1 MKTTYSFLKRT
12 CLFLALFS
20 WLLPMNLMADV
31 TAEWGDWGSA
41 AFPAES
47 STIDGIT
54 FSEELTYCP
63 HSGWWVGGGQRASEC
78 IFEAGE
84 NAYITVSSA
93 VISSVSASYWNNGG
107 TIYIEFCSSASYD
120 ANYVLSTETF
130 TGYGQTDHIYS
141 PITAPSGTKS
151 ARLYSNGEAV
161 LISLRVTA
169 VEEVCA
175 NPVSASFAKEG
186 SETGSVPATM
196 NSCEGSAILIP
207 NQGSL
212 VNAGYDFVGWSYN
225 STTYAP
231 GASFTMPSTN
241 VTFTAVWEQH
251 FVPAVT
257 GLSSSVSGSDVTLNW
272 TNYNKLEMTSSNVAI
287 EGFSDGSSS
296 MSYTINNGVLECEYN
311 ITGGWGYRSV
321 EIRLPRERRH
331 VTSIDLKYT
340 FDDPQCTSSGGII
353 PYMMYDGDE
362 AGHSGNWTS
371 YYSST
376 LTSGVSEFT
385 DYTLEPTNILWGSGS
400 GAYDDQWLIH
410 KVGISANPP
419 VASSG
424 TFSIKDIYI
433 NTYDGQ
439 TLLDEVIV
447 VRKEGIAPAS
457 VSDGTQVYNGLLNTC
472 TDNSLADGDYYYA
485 VFARE
490 GDAYSAAVV
499 TQVHIGAPSLT
510 THTRTP
516 LTIGDYGTVCLGYQ
530 VLAANINGANMF
542 EIDAWS
548 ADGKTLTLSQLNPG
562 DNMSAGRPY
571 IYQATATTASWSYS
585 DAGDPAAI
593 DNYNGLMGSYV
604 EAQITVNDDNY
615 IIYDNKLYPVVQ
627 PARVGANR
635 AYIHK
640 TNATPSSAPR
650 RRVTLSVNG
659 TQTATDIDNISL
671 PAGEGRGEAAK
682 FLRNGQLF
690 IIRDGRTYNAQGIEI
705 K

>member
-1 MKTTYSFLKRT
+1 MKTTHSFLKRT

-31 TAEWGDWGSA
+31 TVEWGDWGSA
-41 AFPAES
+41 AFPTGS

-78 IFEAGE
+78 IFEWGE

-93 VISSVSASYWNNGG
+93 VISNVSASYWNNGG

-120 ANYVLSTETF
+120 ANYVLSTESF

-151 ARLYSNGEAV
+151 ARLYSDGEAV
-161 LISLRVTA
+161 LISLSVTA

-212 VNAGYDFVGWSYN
+212 VNAGYDFLGWSYN

-231 GASFTMPSTN
+231 GASFTMPATDVS
-241 VTFTAVWEQH
+241 FTAVWEQH
-251 FVPAVT
+251 YVPAVT
-257 GLSSSVSGSDVTLNW
+257 GLSSSVSSNDVTLNW
-272 TNYNKLEMTSSNVAI
+272 TNYNKLDMTSSNVAI
-287 EGFSDGSSS
+287 EGWSDGSNE
-296 MSYTINNGVLECEYN
+296 MSYTIAGGVLTANYTIYE
-311 ITGGWGYRSV
+311 GWSRKCV

-331 VTSIDLKYT
+331 VTSIDLKYI
-340 FDDPQCTSSGGII
+340 FNDPNCSSGGGLI
-353 PYMMYDGDE
+353 PYMMYDGE
-362 AGHSGNWTS
+362 EPGHEGNWTS
-371 YYSST
+371 YY
-376 LTSGVSEFT
+376 L
-385 DYTLEPTNILWGSGS
+385 DYTPSNATEWTDFNLVPTTILWGSGS

-410 KVGISANPP
+410 KVGFSINPP

-447 VRKEGIAPAS
+447 VRKQGSAPAS
-457 VSDGTQVYNGLLNTC
+457 VSDGTLVYSGLLNTC
-472 TDNSLADGDYYYA
+472 SDNGLADGDYYYA

-499 TQVHIGAPSLT
+499 EQVHIGAPSLT
-510 THTRTP
+510 THTRNLP
-516 LTIGDYGTVCLGYQ
+516 VGEYGTICLPYEVQ
-530 VLAANINGANMF
+530 AANIAGADVFELAGWPAESNAVTLNQIAGNM
-542 EIDAWS
+542 A
-548 ADGKTLTLSQLNPG
+548 
-562 DNMSAGRPY
+562 AGHPY
-571 IYQATATTASWSYS
+571 IFQATAATSTFSYEES
-585 DAGDPAAI
+585 GYQDAQSV
-593 DNYNGLMGSYV
+593 NGLIGSYTQ
-604 EAQITVNDDNY
+604 ETITPNDNNF
-615 IIYDNKLYPVVQ
+615 IIYNNQLYLVDVL
-627 PARVGANR
+627 AYVGANR
-635 AYIHK
+635 AYINRTAAESAVASPAPGRRQIK
-640 TNATPSSAPR
+640 LYVAGTEVATG
-650 RRVTLSVNG
+650 LDQING
-659 TQTATDIDNISL
+659 TCPD
-671 PAGEGRGEAAK
+671 GK
-682 FLRNGQLF
+682 FIQDGQLF
-690 IIRDGRTYNAQGIEI
+690 IRRDGRTYNAQGAMM

>member
-1 MKTTYSFLKRT
+1 MKISYSYFKRT
-12 CLFLALFS
+12 CLFLALFC
-20 WLLPMNLMADV
+20 WLLPMNLFADV
-31 TAEWGDWGSA
+31 TVEWGDWGSA
-41 AFPAES
+41 AFPTGS
-47 STIDGIT
+47 SMIDGIT

-63 HSGWWVGGGQRASEC
+63 HSGWYVGGGQRASEC
-78 IFEAGE
+78 IFETGE

-151 ARLYSNGEAV
+151 ARLYSNGEAI
-161 LISLRVTA
+161 LISLSVTA

-212 VNAGYDFVGWSYN
+212 VQAGYDFVGWEYN

-231 GASFTMPSTN
+231 GASFTMPATD

-251 FVPAVT
+251 YVPAVT
-257 GLSSSVSGSDVTLNW
+257 NLSSSVSGSDVTLNW
-272 TNYNKLEMTSSNVAI
+272 INYNKLEMTSSNVAI
-287 EGFSDGSSS
+287 EGWSDGSNE
-296 MSYTINNGVLECEYN
+296 MSYTIVGGVLTANYT
-311 ITGGWGYRSV
+311 IYTGWTRKCV

-331 VTSIDLKYT
+331 VTSIDLKYR
-340 FDDPQCTSSGGII
+340 FNDPNCSSEGGLI
-353 PYMMYDGDE
+353 PYMMYDGE
-362 AGHSGNWTS
+362 EPGHEGNWTS
-371 YYSST
+371 Y
-376 LTSGVSEFT
+376 FN
-385 DYTLEPTNILWGSGS
+385 DYTSYNASEWTDFNLVPTNVLWSGS
-400 GAYDDQWLIH
+400 GAYDNQWLIH
-410 KVGISANPP
+410 KVGFVPNPP

-447 VRKEGIAPAS
+447 VRKQGSAPAS
-457 VSDGTQVYNGLLNTC
+457 VSDGTLVYSGLLNTC
-472 TDNSLADGDYYYA
+472 SDNGLADGDYYYA

-499 TQVHIGAPSLT
+499 EQVHIGAPSLT
-510 THTRTP
+510 YYERAVMP
-516 LTIGDYGTVCLGYQ
+516 GEYGTVCIGYA
-530 VLAANINGANMF
+530 VEHENISGAEIY
-542 EIDAWS
+542 EIDEWS
-548 ADGKTLTLSQLNPG
+548 ANGKTLFLSELG
-562 DNMSAGRPY
+562 ASESMIAGRPY
-571 IYQATATTASWSYS
+571 IFRATGNLLSLGYDGSASEVP
-585 DAGDPAAI
+585 AG
-593 DNYNGLMGSYV
+593 NHNGLYGSYTQ
-604 EAQITVNDDNY
+604 EIIPMNDGNY
-615 IIYDNKLYPVVQ
+615 VIYQNELYLVDVL
-627 PARVGANR
+627 AYVGEHR

-640 TNATPSSAPR
+640 TTNAVPAPGR
-650 RRVTLSVNG
+650 RQIKLYVAGTEVATGLDQIVNG
-659 TQTATDIDNISL
+659 TSSN
-671 PAGEGRGEAAK
+671 GK
-682 FLRNGQLF
+682 FIQDGQLF
-690 IIRDGRTYNAQGIEI
+690 IRRDGRTYNAQGIEI

>member
-12 CLFLALFS
+12 CLFLVLFC
-20 WLLPMNLMADV
+20 WLVPTNLMADV
-31 TAEWGDWGSA
+31 TVEWGDWGSA
-41 AFPAES
+41 AFPTGS

-93 VISSVSASYWNNGG
+93 VIFSVSASYWNNGG

-161 LISLRVTA
+161 LISLSVTA
-169 VEEVCA
+169 VEEACA

-186 SETGSVPATM
+186 SESGSVPVTM
-196 NSCEGSAILIP
+196 NSCEGNPIIIP

-231 GASFTMPSTN
+231 GASFTMPATN

-251 FVPAVT
+251 YVPAVT
-257 GLSSSVSGSDVTLNW
+257 NLTSSVSGSDVTLNW
-272 TNYNKLEMTSSNVAI
+272 TNYNKLEMTSSNVEIA
-287 EGFSDGSSS
+287 GWNDGSST
-296 MSYTINNGVLECEYN
+296 MSYTINNGVLDCEYN
-311 ITGGWGYRSV
+311 IVISGWNGYRSV
-321 EIRLPRERRH
+321 EIRLPRERNH
-331 VTSIDLKYT
+331 VTSIDLKYI
-340 FDDPQCTSSGGII
+340 FNDANCSSGGGLL
-353 PYMMYDGDE
+353 PYMMYDGWE
-362 AGHSGNWTS
+362 TGHENNWTS
-371 YYSST
+371 YYI
-376 LTSGVSEFT
+376 
-385 DYTLEPTNILWGSGS
+385 DYTSYNASEWTDFNLVPTTILWGSGS
-400 GAYDDQWLIH
+400 GAYEDQWLIH
-410 KVGISANPP
+410 KVGFVVNPP

-433 NTYDGQ
+433 NTSDGQ

-447 VRKEGIAPAS
+447 VRKEGSAPTS

-490 GDAYSAAVV
+490 GDAYSAVVV
-499 TQVHIGAPSLT
+499 TQVHIGAIVPSLT
-510 THTRTP
+510 TYERP
-516 LTIGDYGTVCLGYQ
+516 VAPGEYGTVCIGYA
-530 VLAANINGANMF
+530 VEHENISGATMF
-542 EIDAWS
+542 EIDEWS
-548 ADGKTLTLSQLNPG
+548 ADGKTLTLSELG
-562 DNMSAGRPY
+562 ASEAMVAGRPY
-571 IYQATATTASWSYS
+571 IFLASASTLSLGYDGS
-585 DAGDPAAI
+585 ASEAPAG
-593 DNYNGLMGSYV
+593 NHNGLIGSYTQ
-604 EAQITVNDDNY
+604 EEIDKDDDNY
-615 IIYDNKLYPVVQ
+615 IIYQNKLYLVDVL
-627 PARVGANR
+627 AYVGEHR

-640 TNATPSSAPR
+640 TDATPSPAPR

-659 TQTATDIDNISL
+659 TQTTTGVDQLNSHSAN
-671 PAGEGRGEAAK
+671 GK
-682 FLRNGQLF
+682 FIKDGQLF
-690 IIRDGRTYNAQGIEI
+690 IIRDGRTSNAQGIEL